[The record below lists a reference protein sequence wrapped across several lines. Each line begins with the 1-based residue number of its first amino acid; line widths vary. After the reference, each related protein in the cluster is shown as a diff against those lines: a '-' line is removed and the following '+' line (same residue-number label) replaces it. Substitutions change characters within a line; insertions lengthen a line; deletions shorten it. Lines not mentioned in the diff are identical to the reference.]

1 MYCLLL
7 KSCFVISSSYTVILL
22 SICMLSMLLPSN
34 KLISIFPIVT
44 VFFFLFFTFFW
55 AMSNYEIQDFLDFPE
70 SRKVLVWEFIFYISL
85 LSVLQR
91 QWESC
96 LWIPKPLRCFEIASQ
111 NYWKLAFN
119 WGFPQYFK
127 SFW

>member
-44 VFFFLFFTFFW
+44 VFFLFFTFFW

-96 LWIPKPLRCFEIASQ
+96 LWIPKPLCCFEIASQ

>member
-44 VFFFLFFTFFW
+44 VFFLFFTFFW

-70 SRKVLVWEFIFYISL
+70 SRKVLVWEYIFYISL

>member
-44 VFFFLFFTFFW
+44 VLFLFFTFFW

>member
-22 SICMLSMLLPSN
+22 SICMLSILLPSN

-44 VFFFLFFTFFW
+44 VFFLFFTFFW

>member
-44 VFFFLFFTFFW
+44 VFFLFFTFFW

>member
-44 VFFFLFFTFFW
+44 VFFLFFTFFW

-70 SRKVLVWEFIFYISL
+70 SRKVLVWEFIFYISP